1 MSVATSAPPGNWIV
15 RSSRSSEGIHE
26 SDSTVTPT
34 VLVAIGQHRVAC
46 VEWFAPICD
55 DSSGVGDC
63 GFPRWLLENR
73 PYRTRLH
80 APADSQRRIDAD
92 VADGSSSSPTRLVSK
107 CGDFQRS
114 HDGSADVHDN
124 DGDIRSQMGAPWR
137 SAGGVDR
144 TDPVF
149 QPG

>member
-1 MSVATSAPPGNWIV
+1 MSVATSVRPPGNWIV
-15 RSSRSSEGIHE
+15 RSSRSSEGIHD

-63 GFPRWLLENR
+63 GFPRWLLENG
-73 PYRTRLH
+73 PYRTRLQFRLH

-92 VADGSSSSPTRLVSK
+92 VADGS
-107 CGDFQRS
+107 
-114 HDGSADVHDN
+114 
-124 DGDIRSQMGAPWR
+124 
-137 SAGGVDR
+137 
-144 TDPVF
+144 
-149 QPG
+149 